1 MVKRY
6 RVDSV
11 AKLRE
16 RKTRAQLQKE
26 NEQLTAKV
34 KTLEGQVE
42 DTQMALCD
50 VYEQMMGVISNG

>member
-16 RKTRAQLQKE
+16 QKTRAQLQKE

-34 KTLEGQVE
+34 RTLEGQVE

>member
-16 RKTRAQLQKE
+16 QKTRAQLQKE

-34 KTLEGQVE
+34 RTFEGQVE

-50 VYEQMMGVISNG
+50 VYEQMMEVMSNG